1 MKANAALSTIPDTTP
16 GNILKLPAPR
26 LGRIPN
32 AANATGHRQRFRILN
47 FANTTGST
55 SYRVQG
61 MGRDGRYIRQ
71 NFASLHDAQLRQIEL
86 EADFH
91 ARQPDANAIRATK
104 LSENQ
109 LRIAEAAF
117 LRLDSDDHLLA
128 AVNFWME
135 KGRPQARVESPRLD
149 DAVAQFVAWVD
160 SDGCPLREQ
169 SRHGLR
175 IRVGIFGNSLS
186 NLQVDAITPETIEG
200 FLDRIKVAPVTKD
213 NYRRAVSRFFTW
225 CIARPRR
232 WTAAN
237 PCREVRVERSHDDAP
252 PTVLTVAECEAL
264 LRAAE
269 AYKGGMLAPYVAACI
284 FAGLR
289 PFEASR
295 LTWQAVNLADCEI
308 RLEANQTKTKRARVV
323 TIGPTLKAWLAA
335 YQGKPFFPVN
345 WRRHFDAVKD
355 AAGFSSRDG
364 DGAKQWEPDVLRHTA
379 VSHFFRDC
387 GSYGRTAEAFGN
399 SEAVIK
405 AHYQGRVSTEETRAF
420 YSILPAMKGGAK

>member
-1 MKANAALSTIPDTTP
+1 MKANAALSTVPA
-16 GNILKLPAPR
+16 NIVTLPTPR
-26 LGRIPN
+26 LGRIPK

-47 FANTTGST
+47 FANATGST

-61 MGRDGRYIRQ
+61 MGRDGKYVRQ

-91 ARQPDANAIRATK
+91 SRQPDASAIRATK

-117 LRLDSDDHLLA
+117 LRLDNDDQLLA
-128 AVNFWME
+128 AVNFFME
-135 KGRPQARVESPRLD
+135 KGRPQARLESLRLD
-149 DAVAQFVAWVD
+149 DAVAQFIAWVD
-160 SDGCPLREQ
+160 GDGCPLREQ

-186 NLQVDAITPETIEG
+186 NLRVDAITPETIEG
-200 FLDRIKVAPVTKD
+200 FLDGLKVAPVTKD

-237 PCREVRVERSHDDAP
+237 PCREVRVERLRDTAP
-252 PTVLTVAECEAL
+252 PQVLTVAECEAL
-264 LRAAE
+264 LRSAE
-269 AYKGGMLAPYVAACI
+269 TYKRGLLVPYVAVCI

-289 PFEASR
+289 PFEAAR
-295 LTWQAVNLADCEI
+295 LTWAQVNLADGEI
-308 RLEANQTKTKRARVV
+308 RLEAIQTKTKRSRVV
-323 TIGPTLKAWLAA
+323 SVGTTLKAWLEA
-335 YQGKPFFPVN
+335 YQGKAFFPVN

-364 DGAKQWEPDVLRHTA
+364 NGAKQWEPDILRHTA
-379 VSHFFRDC
+379 ISHFFREC

-399 SEAVIK
+399 SEAIIK
-405 AHYQGRVSTEETRAF
+405 QHYQGRVSSEETKAF
-420 YSILPAMKGGAK
+420 YGILPMNRKGQSK